1 LSTTP
6 RSHRAAAGATL
17 PPSPTPDELVVLPE
31 VAILAALQQLLEL
44 TTLTLR
50 AVHPDSSSTAP
61 AFDRSRLRPL
71 DLRAPLADQIIELGA
86 CLARAVTGYRVAAID
101 SLYGPDT
108 DDIPF

>member
-1 LSTTP
+1 
-6 RSHRAAAGATL
+6 
-17 PPSPTPDELVVLPE
+17 VVLPE

-50 AVHPDSSSTAP
+50 AVHPDVVV
-61 AFDRSRLRPL
+61 DRSRLRPL